1 MSTSFGAFILGQE
14 AYKYYQPDFAY
25 MQLEAA
31 ILSKMTESRLSIMC
45 IRLDKSELVVL
56 YLVGILLIPFFK
68 A

>member
-14 AYKYYQPDFAY
+14 TYYFYQPAFAY

-45 IRLDKSELVVL
+45 IRLDKSELFVYSRV
-56 YLVGILLIPFFK
+56 
-68 A
+68 